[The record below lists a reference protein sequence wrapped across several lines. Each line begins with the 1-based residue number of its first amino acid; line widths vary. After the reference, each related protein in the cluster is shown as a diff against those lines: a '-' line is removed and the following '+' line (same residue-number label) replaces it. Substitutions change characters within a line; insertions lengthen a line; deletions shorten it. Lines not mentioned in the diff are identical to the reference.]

1 MIHLIDQKIVTWSG
15 AVWCVW
21 LRLGIFCWD
30 FQKTWGKLLH
40 SAKELL
46 QSRCVLEHLWICPW
60 CWLFLTSIS
69 SFEWNHL
76 KSFVAPVNSIAN
88 IMILWQ
94 TSGVFSIISG
104 KTPNSAF
111 QIGASC
117 DELEVSY
124 CRGYCLG
131 TSEFV
136 TIHQKMGVRIDI
148 FAALCFRMPN
158 DMCCMV
164 LYPFHE
170 VDGVIS
176 YMIMWTCSYQL

>member
-1 MIHLIDQKIVTWSG
+1 MQDSDLIRSS
-15 AVWCVW
+15 
-21 LRLGIFCWD
+21 LM
-30 FQKTWGKLLH
+30 
-40 SAKELL
+40 
-46 QSRCVLEHLWICPW
+46 CVLGWGFFVEVSEDLRQATTFWKGIAAKQMRAWTSMDLSMVLAVPYINILFWVKSSEILSWHPLLPLQTW
-60 CWLFLTSIS
+60 WL
-69 SFEWNHL
+69 
-76 KSFVAPVNSIAN
+76 
-88 IMILWQ
+88 LWQ
-94 TSGVFSIISG
+94 TSGVFSISG
-104 KTPNSAF
+104 RTPNSAF

-136 TIHQKMGVRIDI
+136 TIHQMMGVRIDI

-176 YMIMWTCSYQL
+176 YMIMWPCSYQL

>member
-1 MIHLIDQKIVTWSG
+1 MQDSNLIRSS
-15 AVWCVW
+15 
-21 LRLGIFCWD
+21 LM
-30 FQKTWGKLLH
+30 
-40 SAKELL
+40 
-46 QSRCVLEHLWICPW
+46 CVLGWGFFVEIFRRLEASYYILQRNCCKADAIEHLWICPW

-76 KSFVAPVNSIAN
+76 KSFVAPVSSIAN